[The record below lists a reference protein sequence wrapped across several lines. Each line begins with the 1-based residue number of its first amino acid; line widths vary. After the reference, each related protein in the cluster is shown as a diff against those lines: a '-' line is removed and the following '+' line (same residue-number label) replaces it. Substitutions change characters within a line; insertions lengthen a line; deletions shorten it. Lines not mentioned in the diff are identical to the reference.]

1 MFKDLDERA
10 TASGRPFDDLA
21 SGLANGTI
29 TRGRAL
35 KLAGA
40 SLLGVAG
47 LGAAA
52 REAEAAATCPTD
64 TRPGCSV
71 QCTNTRKDCR
81 CIRTVEGRKACVRP
95 CCSRRTCDSSSDCR
109 RGEVCMKT
117 DCCEGQPTCVRRCS
131 EPLPRRCAEEEAA
144 GTSSSPAWS

>member
-1 MFKDLDERA
+1 MNEQEITR
-10 TASGRPFDDLA
+10 SGRAFDDLA

-29 TRGRAL
+29 TRRRAL
-35 KLAGA
+35 RLAGA

-64 TRPGCSV
+64 TRPGCLTP
-71 QCTNTRKDCR
+71 CTNTRKECT
-81 CIRTVEGRKACVRP
+81 CIRTVEGRKACVRG
-95 CCSRRTCDSSSDCR
+95 CCSNRTCDSGSDCR

-117 DCCEGQPTCVRRCS
+117 GCCNEDQPTCVRRCS
-131 EPLPRRCAEEEAA
+131 EPLPRRCADVEAA
-144 GTSSSPAWS
+144 GRSSSPAWS

>member
-1 MFKDLDERA
+1 MNEQDITR
-10 TASGRPFDDLA
+10 SGRAFDDLA

-29 TRGRAL
+29 TRRRAL

-52 REAEAAATCPTD
+52 REAEAAATCPRD
-64 TRPGCSV
+64 TRPGCTTL
-71 QCTNTRKDCR
+71 CTNTRKICV
-81 CIRTVEGRKACVRP
+81 CIRTVEGRKACARP
-95 CCSRRTCDSSSDCR
+95 CCSRRTCDSSSECR

-117 DCCEGQPTCVRRCS
+117 NCCGTQPTCLRRCS
-131 EPLPRRCAEEEAA
+131 EPLPRHCADEEAA
-144 GTSSSPAWS
+144 GTSSSLAWS

>member
-1 MFKDLDERA
+1 MDELA
-10 TASGRPFDDLA
+10 TTGSGRAFDDLA

-29 TRGRAL
+29 TRRRAL

-47 LGAAA
+47 LGTAA

-64 TRPGCSV
+64 TRPGCEV
-71 QCTNTRKDCR
+71 QCTNTRRLCA

-95 CCSRRTCDSSSDCR
+95 CCTRRTCDSGSDCR
-109 RGEVCMKT
+109 RGEVCMRT
-117 DCCEGQPTCVRRCS
+117 DCCGVR
-131 EPLPRRCAEEEAA
+131 P
-144 GTSSSPAWS
+144 